1 VNVRASSLSTLL
13 LAVQSERISTVNNG
27 KTSGSLSD
35 ALPIDAAK
43 YCPKLNIV
51 IQVVGSL
58 GDVQPFISISK
69 ELQRSGHRIR
79 LATHAAF
86 KGLVE
91 RHSIEFF
98 DIGGD
103 PGELMAFMVRNP
115 GLIPSGRSTI
125 NGEVRNKRE
134 MVRQM
139 LEGCWRSCFEPER
152 PFVSDEKACHRLEG
166 QVVPFTA
173 NAIIANPPAFAHH
186 CAERLGIPL
195 HIVFTYRIR
204 KPVCLNQC

>member
-13 LAVQSERISTVNNG
+13 LAVQSEKIATINNG
-27 KTSGSLSD
+27 KTSGSVSD
-35 ALPIDAAK
+35 ASPVDAAK

-58 GDVQPFISISK
+58 GDVQPFVSISK
-69 ELQRSGHRIR
+69 ELQRYGHRIR

-86 KGLVE
+86 RGLVE
-91 RHSIEFF
+91 RHDIEFF
-98 DIGGD
+98 DIGGN
-103 PGELMAFMVRNP
+103 PAELMSFMVRNP

-152 PFVSDEKACHRLEG
+152 RLVPNEKGSHRLER
-166 QVVPFTA
+166 QVVPFVA

-195 HIVFTYRIR
+195 HIVFTYRIPSR
-204 KPVCLNQC
+204 CS